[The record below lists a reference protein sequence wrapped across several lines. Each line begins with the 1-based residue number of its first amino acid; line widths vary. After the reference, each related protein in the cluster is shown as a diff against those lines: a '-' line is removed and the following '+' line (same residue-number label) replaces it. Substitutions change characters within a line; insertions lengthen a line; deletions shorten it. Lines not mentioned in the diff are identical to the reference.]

1 MSDTMSSKQNP
12 FEAWSE
18 LVESTMKVPPP
29 MFMPTGQAGE
39 GEKDPWI
46 ALIDQLWQANPYSN
60 LLPIDPAEITRAFQQ
75 IWLDAL
81 KNPVRAWNNYN
92 DFVQQYTQLMTETAL
107 KFWGGDQQVN
117 PVVEPEKGDKRFSAP
132 DWQQNAVFDA
142 LKQSYLLAA
151 TTLLK
156 TARGIERLDEHQQ
169 HKLMFYLRQFLDAI
183 SPTNLMFTNPQVIHE
198 TISTGGQNMVK
209 GMEHLLRDFK
219 SGQIKMTD
227 TDAFAPGR
235 NLALTPGQVIYRN
248 KLIELIQ
255 YAPATEQVYTIPLLF
270 IPPWIN
276 KYYILDM
283 QPQNSFIK
291 FLVDSG
297 FTVFI
302 ISWKNPDASMEE
314 ITFEDYM
321 TLGPLTALDVVK
333 EITGSQKVNIVGYCI
348 GGTLLAMVLSYL
360 TALGDKTANSATFFV
375 SLLDFREV
383 GDTAVFI
390 DEPQVTYIE
399 GQMMERGYLDS
410 RSMASM
416 FNMMRANDLI
426 WSNVVN
432 NYLLGKEPP
441 AFDLLYWNN
450 DGTRMARE
458 AHSFYLRNTYLE
470 NNLVKPGKIVLKDV
484 PIDLKRIRQDIY
496 AVGAQQDHIVP
507 WKAAWQISQLGSGK
521 VRFVL
526 GGSGHIAGIINPP
539 SKGKGA
545 YWVSDKPAAS
555 ADEWLEGAKNQQGS
569 WWTNWLEWLMPRSGE
584 LKEPP
589 SLGSKV
595 HPPITPAPGT
605 YVLEK

>member
-29 MFMPTGQAGE
+29 MFMPTGQVGE

-46 ALIDQLWQANPYSN
+46 ALIDQLWQANPYSK
-60 LLPIDPAEITRAFQQ
+60 LLPIDPAEITRAFQH

-209 GMEHLLRDFK
+209 GIEHLLRDFK

-227 TDAFAPGR
+227 TAAFTPGR

-255 YAPATEQVYTIPLLF
+255 YAPTTEQVYAIPLLF

-283 QPQNSFIK
+283 QPQNSLIK
-291 FLVDSG
+291 FLVDQG
-297 FTVFI
+297 FSVFM
-302 ISWKNPDASMEE
+302 ISWKNPDASMEDT
-314 ITFEDYM
+314 TFEDYL
-321 TLGPLTALDVVK
+321 TLGPLSALDVVK
-333 EITGSQKVNIVGYCI
+333 EITGAAKVNAVGYCI
-348 GGTLLAMVLSYL
+348 GGTLLSMVLAYL
-360 TALGDKTANSATFFV
+360 AVKKDETVNSATFFV
-375 SLLDFREV
+375 ALQDFTEV
-383 GDTAVFI
+383 GDTGVFI

-410 RSMASM
+410 RSMATM
-416 FNMMRANDLI
+416 FNMLRANDLI

-441 AFDLLYWNN
+441 AFDLLYWNA
-450 DGTRMARE
+450 DGTRMARV
-458 AHSFYLRNTYLE
+458 AHSFYLRNTYLG
-470 NNLVKPGKIVLKDV
+470 NNLIKPNKIVLKGI
-484 PIDLKRIRQDIY
+484 PIDLGQIHQDVY
-496 AVGAQQDHIVP
+496 AVGTEQDHIVP
-507 WKAAWQISQLGSGK
+507 WKSAWRITQLAGGK
-521 VRFVL
+521 VRFIL

-539 SKGKGA
+539 SKGRG
-545 YWVSDKPAAS
+545 YWANDKPVKNA
-555 ADEWLEGAKNQQGS
+555 EQWLESAEQHKGS
-569 WWTNWLEWLMPRSGE
+569 WWADWLEWLKPRSGE
-584 LKEPP
+584 QVAPL
-589 SLGSKV
+589 SMGSAA
-595 HPPITPAPGT
+595 HPP
-605 YVLEK
+605 